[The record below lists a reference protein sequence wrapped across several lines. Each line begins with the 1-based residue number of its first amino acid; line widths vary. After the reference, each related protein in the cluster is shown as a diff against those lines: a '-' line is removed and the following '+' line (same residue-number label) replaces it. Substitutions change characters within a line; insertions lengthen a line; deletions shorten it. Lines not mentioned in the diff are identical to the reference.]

1 MQRILVTGISH
12 KTSSKQPCSWVLIHQ
27 ITLYLLS
34 RLGHLKMKTRED
46 LFNLKEQK
54 VKNSSDCLSSLQI
67 FFLDTKSQK
76 INGKYTLADV
86 SRKSEFSETPL

>member
-1 MQRILVTGISH
+1 
-12 KTSSKQPCSWVLIHQ
+12 
-27 ITLYLLS
+27 
-34 RLGHLKMKTRED
+34 MKTREN

-54 VKNSSDCLSSLQI
+54 VKNLSDCLSSLQI